1 MAPQSDTTTLYVL
14 VCSLAGTVLSLA
26 TTWIVVAHSFVQP
39 MVAYVSSFA
48 LLVSGAGA

>member
-14 VCSLAGTVLSLA
+14 VCSMAGTVLSLA

-39 MVAYVSSFA
+39 MVA
-48 LLVSGAGA
+48 